1 MNFFRTLRMEIKK
14 IADFFVQE
22 QATHTSQV
30 VTIEQ
35 QFLDLKVGMSLIRLR
50 IRLLGMVLCSHAS
63 VYVYNDVSVEP
74 TTRGHN

>member
-1 MNFFRTLRMEIKK
+1 MAVRLLIAVDAFAGESQDEMNFFRTLRMEIKK

-35 QFLDLKVGMSLIRLR
+35 QFMDLKVEAKSL
-50 IRLLGMVLCSHAS
+50 
-63 VYVYNDVSVEP
+63 
-74 TTRGHN
+74 